1 MIIQSNKLLPPT
13 SRVVRFYQCS
23 AISTS
28 GPQINGRLDLSDVQI
43 PYDSQFTTHM
53 TLNPES
59 QNQPIMYGFLGN
71 NITFIMLKITY
82 DETNPKCVIEE
93 DQFIEYW
100 FEDDPTQ
107 IRYINKLLLLT
118 GNSTKR
124 IPQIY
129 LNNPG
134 TVKVYVDALVANLDQ
149 EDINLDDVNNDVASF
164 QNLYYNSIIT
174 DTYWNC
180 TKLVSGSTQL
190 QVINIDNNVALYLD
204 YDEIDTIERNE
215 SKYELIIDTKSDTV
229 IYLKFLSLFEM
240 YQAHSRINWVM
251 DLKTERY
258 LTKDYPPLDLTPPV
272 IIQQSGVTPIYEN
285 IYVYP
290 FERDPITSGFTIYP
304 DEILNY
310 FIYDIEDNRDGKIMV
325 NNATIKIRE
334 YGHVEELSGITQL
347 GVYDI
352 IVTIKDIANNQT
364 LANYIIVVDD
374 NAPVITFKSNIG
386 DIFNM
391 VIGSSDTRVPS
402 SGVTSDDIIR
412 KTIDNIYDTV
422 DGVIAN
428 SAVTLTINEQPY
440 IPIRIPGEYIITYS
454 ITDRSGNM
462 STYIKT
468 MIVEGTVVL
477 LSGETFTIG
486 YNMTSVPFTYSGDDQ
501 TYAYIILSGQTTG
514 TSITIMNSGNTLIWD
529 LSGSTEHIFTYSG
542 ETINITIDNTLFTI
556 IFNGWGSLLFTVNN
570 NGKTPSFDNLRFKQD
585 YRLVGETGYTSVTID
600 LDVDNITHLLYLDY
614 DPESI
619 YNIKT
624 DNVLFSNTGFQ
635 YTPVYLESF
644 SYDGGLTGSTSGTSL
659 FNYYINKYP
668 LLDLVLLDNILKG
681 LEPFANM
688 FKYNNVIEI
697 DDNIIHDE
705 INSIVMRGDYPSDT
719 YNFKLNIIDQNG
731 NTNTIRFNFKVM

>member
-1 MIIQSNKLLPPT
+1 MYIQPNKFYPISQIIK
-13 SRVVRFYQCS
+13 FYQCS
-23 AISTS
+23 VISTQSANIVGKLNLS
-28 GPQINGRLDLSDVQI
+28 GVEI
-43 PYDSQFTTHM
+43 PYDSQFTTHL

-59 QNQPIMYGFLGN
+59 KNQPIMYGFLGN
-71 NITFIMLKITY
+71 NVTFIMLKITY

-93 DQFIEYW
+93 EQFIEYW
-100 FEDDPTQ
+100 FEDDPSQ
-107 IRYINKLLLLT
+107 KRYINKLLLLT

-134 TVKVYVDALVANLDQ
+134 SVKVYVDALVANLEQ
-149 EDINLDDVNNDVASF
+149 EDINLDDIKNDVVSF
-164 QNLYYNSIIT
+164 ENLYYNSIVS

-180 TKLVSGSTQL
+180 TKFVSGSTQL
-190 QVINIDNNVALYLD
+190 QVINIDNNVSLYLD

-215 SKYELIIDTKSDTV
+215 SKYELIIDTKSDTI

-251 DLKTERY
+251 DLPTERF
-258 LTKDYPPLDLTPPV
+258 LTKEQPSLDLISPV
-272 IIQQSGVTPIYEN
+272 IIQQSGVTPIYDN
-285 IYVYP
+285 VYVYP
-290 FERDPITSGFTIYP
+290 FQSDPVTSGFTIYP
-304 DEILNY
+304 DEVLNY

-325 NNATIKIRE
+325 NNATIKIRQ
-334 YGHVEELSGITQL
+334 YGHIEELSGITQL
-347 GVYDI
+347 GIYDI
-352 IVTIKDIANNQT
+352 TITIKDISNNQT
-364 LANYIIVVDD
+364 LSNYIIIVDN
-374 NAPVITFKSNIG
+374 NAPVINFKSNIG
-386 DIFNM
+386 EIFNI
-391 VIGSSDTRVPS
+391 VIGSSDTRIPS

-422 DGVIAN
+422 DGIIAN
-428 SAVTLTINEQPY
+428 SAVTLTINEQLY
-440 IPIRIPGEYIITYS
+440 VPIRTPGEYVITYS
-454 ITDRSGNM
+454 ITDKSGNM
-462 STYIKT
+462 STYTKT

-477 LSGETFTIG
+477 LSDETFTIG
-486 YNMTSVPFTYSGDDQ
+486 YNMASVPFTYIGDDQ

-529 LSGSTEHIFTYSG
+529 LSGSTEHYFTYSG
-542 ETINITIDNTLFTI
+542 ETINITIDNTSFII

-570 NGKTPSFDNLRFKQD
+570 NGKLPSFDNLRFKQD

-614 DPESI
+614 EPESI

-635 YTPVYLESF
+635 YTPIYLESF
-644 SYDGGLTGSTSGTSL
+644 SYIGGLTGSTSGTSL
-659 FNYYINKYP
+659 FNYYVNKYP

-688 FKYNNVIEI
+688 FNHNNFIEI
-697 DDNIIHDE
+697 DDNIIRDE

-719 YNFKLNIIDQNG
+719 YKFKLNIIDQN
-731 NTNTIRFNFKVM
+731 NNINTIRFNFRVL